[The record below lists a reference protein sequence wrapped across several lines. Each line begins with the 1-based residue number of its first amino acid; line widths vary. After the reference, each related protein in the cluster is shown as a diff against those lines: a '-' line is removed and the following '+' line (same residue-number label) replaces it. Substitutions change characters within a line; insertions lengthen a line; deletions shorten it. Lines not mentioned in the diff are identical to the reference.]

1 MGEPVEGISIPVYNG
16 VWCNYILHS
25 DSEGL
30 LKSIDIEPHFK
41 ISIVKDERYSVVKG
55 DKIVPFTG
63 ASTSLGTLFLRTS
76 IRKEMDKILPQMDE
90 YVSIVLK

>member
-41 ISIVKDERYSVVKG
+41 ISIVKDERYSVVK
-55 DKIVPFTG
+55 
-63 ASTSLGTLFLRTS
+63 
-76 IRKEMDKILPQMDE
+76 
-90 YVSIVLK
+90 